1 MRRIRVHGFH
11 FLAFDPLMVSSE
23 LKHSAIKI
31 DVKVAEKQAIAM
43 LLSNS
48 QT

>member
-1 MRRIRVHGFH
+1 MKIQESNNFT
-11 FLAFDPLMVSSE
+11 FDPSIVSSE

-31 DVKVAEKQAIAM
+31 DVTVAEKQAMAM

-48 QT
+48 QK